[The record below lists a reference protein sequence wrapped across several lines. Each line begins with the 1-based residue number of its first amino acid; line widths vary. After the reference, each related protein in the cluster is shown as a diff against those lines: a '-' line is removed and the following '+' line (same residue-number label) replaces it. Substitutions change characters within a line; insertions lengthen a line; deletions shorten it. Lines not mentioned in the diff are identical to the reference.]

1 MKIDVGQKVILSA
14 DRGRPEQVHVFDR
27 RSVQAV
33 RAAWA
38 ARRPLLIRGEPGVG
52 KTQLAAAVAKASGRV
67 LVSHVVDSRT
77 ESRDL
82 LWEFDA
88 VMRLAEAQLAGNTG
102 KEVDRSTLAIEKFV
116 RPGPVWWAFNWKS
129 AEKQAKASN
138 CPVPVVE
145 QGTSSE
151 NGCVLLI
158 DEIDKAESD
167 VPNGLLEA
175 LGAGQFTPFGGQT
188 PVIAKGE
195 PPVVIITTNEERALP
210 DAFLRRCLVL
220 KLRLPKSGPKLKK
233 LLVERGKAHFCDR
246 DDLPDAS
253 IELLDKAAQLLVK
266 DRQDAIAASLRPFPG
281 QAEFL
286 DLVRAAMELESDEHR
301 RLELLDSV
309 AGFAFRK
316 QFSNLDSSTDDIGE
330 FDDDE
335 AQDGLEE
342 ADNFSSASDK

>member
-1 MKIDVGQKVILSA
+1 MKIDVGQTVTLAA
-14 DRGRPEQVHVFDR
+14 DRGRPEQVHVFDKK
-27 RSVQAV
+27 SVEAV

-52 KTQLAAAVAKASGRV
+52 KTQLAAAVAKASGRAFI
-67 LVSHVVDSRT
+67 SHVVDSRT

-88 VMRLAEAQLAGNTG
+88 VKRLAEAQLAGAAG
-102 KEVDRSTLAIEKFV
+102 GEVDRTKLEVQKFV
-116 RPGPVWWAFNWKS
+116 RPGPLWWAFNWDS
-129 AEKQAKASN
+129 AETQAKQSETPP
-138 CPVPVVE
+138 PVLM
-145 QGTSSE
+145 QGTSPK

-175 LGAGQFTPFGGQT
+175 LGAGQFTPFGSEK
-188 PVIAKGE
+188 PVVAEGE

-220 KLRLPKSGPKLKK
+220 KLRLPKSAAKLTE
-233 LLVERGKAHFCDR
+233 LLIDRGKAHFRDR
-246 DDLPDAS
+246 EGMSDAS
-253 IELLDKAAQLLVK
+253 DELLAKAAQLLVK

-286 DLVRAAMELESDEHR
+286 DLVRAALTLESDEHR
-301 RLELLDSV
+301 RLGLLDSV
-309 AGFAFRK
+309 AAFTFRK
-316 QFSNLDSSTDDIGE
+316 QFSNLDQVDEDESDEGDDQV
-330 FDDDE
+330 DE
-335 AQDGLEE
+335 AAPLSEE
-342 ADNFSSASDK
+342 

>member
-1 MKIDVGQKVILSA
+1 MKIDVGQKVTLSA
-14 DRGRPEQVHVFDR
+14 DHGRPEQVHVFDR

-67 LVSHVVDSRT
+67 LVSYVVDSRT

-88 VMRLAEAQLAGNTG
+88 VMRLAEAQLAGNSGG
-102 KEVDRSTLAIEKFV
+102 KVDRSTLAIEKFV

-129 AEKQAKASN
+129 AEEQADASN
-138 CPVPVVE
+138 SPVPVVE
-145 QGTSSE
+145 QGTSSDS
-151 NGCVLLI
+151 GCVLLI

-175 LGAGQFTPFGGQT
+175 LGAGQFTPFGRQT
-188 PVIAKGE
+188 PVIADGE

-220 KLRLPKSGPKLKK
+220 KLRLPKSEPKLKK
-233 LLVERGKAHFCDR
+233 LLIERGKAHFRDR

-253 IELLDKAAQLLVK
+253 DELLDKAAQLLVK

-286 DLVRAAMELESDEHR
+286 DLVRAALELESDETR

-316 QFSNLDSSTDDIGE
+316 QFSNLD
-330 FDDDE
+330 DDE
-335 AQDGLEE
+335 AEDGLEE
-342 ADNFSSASDK
+342 ANDSSSASDE